1 MLTSTATSVMSSV
14 APPQSPAPPDPEVP
28 ARARRRQFTAAYK
41 LRILQEAD
49 HCADGQLGAL
59 LRREGLYSSHLG
71 KWRRQRA
78 QGALAALTPQQRGRR
93 AASPAET
100 ELAQLRQENEWLT
113 RQLAAAETVIE
124 IQKNVS
130 TLLALTLPAPPAI
143 PSEPRIEPTPAA
155 GRRR

>member
-1 MLTSTATSVMSSV
+1 MRTSNGPSVVPTVVPQTSL
-14 APPQSPAPPDPEVP
+14 ARPDPEVP

-49 HCADGQLGAL
+49 RCADGQLGAL

-71 KWRRQRA
+71 QWRRQRT
-78 QGALAALTPQQRGRR
+78 QGVLAALGPRQRGRR
-93 AASPAET
+93 GASRAET
-100 ELAQLRQENEWLT
+100 ELAQLRHENERLA

-130 TLLALTLPAPPAI
+130 ALLGLTLPEAPAVPSPARPV
-143 PSEPRIEPTPAA
+143 PSRAA
-155 GRRR
+155 GGRR